1 MSSVQSRACDRL
13 RVLRY
18 LSQGYGKQGY
28 DTLAQVICMA
38 LSAEDREKV
47 RSALMNALVNIS
59 RKYQGVTASELKM
72 LFHEVMQELERK
84 GLIRRAD

>member
-1 MSSVQSRACDRL
+1 
-13 RVLRY
+13 
-18 LSQGYGKQGY
+18 
-28 DTLAQVICMA
+28 MA